1 MAHTRPEVTEAAK
14 TINNFVEEQLIKLA
28 KVVKENNLSISTK
41 TAAELLGTTD
51 SSVRTYLKGGGDLGV
66 AWQKPGKVNGGYK
79 LIAKDY
85 GKSAKWLNSYLH
97 EKGVQFKQGNV
108 WLLYQKYAQQGYTNT
123 KTHSY
128 NGDDGEVHTK
138 IHTYWTQKGR
148 LFIYNLLK
156 SEGILPNVEMNAA

>member
-1 MAHTRPEVTEAAK
+1 MAHTRAEVSEAAK

-79 LIAKDY
+79 LPTFQFLCKSY
-85 GKSAKWLNSYLH
+85 G
-97 EKGVQFKQGNV
+97 V
-108 WLLYQKYAQQGYTNT
+108 
-123 KTHSY
+123 
-128 NGDDGEVHTK
+128 
-138 IHTYWTQKGR
+138 
-148 LFIYNLLK
+148 
-156 SEGILPNVEMNAA
+156 GIINIVKEYMDE